1 MTARL
6 FPRLSERLFA
16 LRAAL
21 RSQTPVTVSIEAVT
35 LADLPVAIPVRVGGP
50 SGVLPRRSEARVVPV
65 AARHEAA

>member
-1 MTARL
+1 MTACL

-21 RSQTPVTVSIEAVT
+21 RSQTPVTVSIEAGA

-50 SGVLPRRSEARVVPV
+50 SGVLSRRGEARSVPV
-65 AARHEAA
+65 TVRHEAA